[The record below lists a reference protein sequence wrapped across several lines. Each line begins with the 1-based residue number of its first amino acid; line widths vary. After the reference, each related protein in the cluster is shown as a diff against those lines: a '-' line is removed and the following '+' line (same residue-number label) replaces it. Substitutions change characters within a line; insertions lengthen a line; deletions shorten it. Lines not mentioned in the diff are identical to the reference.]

1 MNETTAARTEQEIR
15 ESKEQMLDRFDDVKE
30 AMGKLD
36 SKLMSE
42 FDDNKNI
49 QEMFEAL
56 REALSE
62 LQTEAMISMNEKIEE
77 AE

>member
-1 MNETTAARTEQEIR
+1 MNETTATRTEQEIR

-62 LQTEAMISMNEKIEE
+62 LQTEAMIGMNEKIEE